1 MNKSNLTRRQFLA
14 TASTTGIAAIA
25 SGGIPAYADISRAKK
40 QPNLAILGGQPVRTK
55 PFPAWPVWDETDE
68 ELIVPVLRGGV
79 WSRDKMVS
87 AAEKKFAEL
96 MGSKYCLATT
106 NGTQAL
112 ITALYALGIGGG
124 DEVITTPYTFVATVD
139 AVLLANALPIFV
151 DIDPRFLIGD

>member
-1 MNKSNLTRRQFLA
+1 
-14 TASTTGIAAIA
+14 
-25 SGGIPAYADISRAKK
+25 
-40 QPNLAILGGQPVRTK
+40 
-55 PFPAWPVWDETDE
+55 
-68 ELIVPVLRGGV
+68 
-79 WSRDKMVS
+79 
-87 AAEKKFAEL
+87 